1 MIFIFLAKR
10 ASIFVSLSL
19 IVVSKELDLEIL
31 NCAMDHHKQ
40 ATGSCS
46 NGSVEVESK
55 GVGTKNDI
63 GVHVKKFETV
73 IQLDESALSSSTTSA
88 PDTDSSK
95 MAAAE
100 YYRLTSASRS
110 KFLGKSPSVYESVC
124 VYK

>member
-10 ASIFVSLSL
+10 ASIFVSL
-19 IVVSKELDLEIL
+19 KELDLEIL
-31 NCAMDHHKQ
+31 NWAMDQHKQ
-40 ATGSCS
+40 ASGSCS

-55 GVGTKNDI
+55 GVSTKNEI

-95 MAAAE
+95 MATAE

-110 KFLGKSPSVYESVC
+110 KFLGKSPSVYEIVC